1 VIAGGEYP
9 PSFPVSSPE
18 AAEDRLRGS
27 VFHDQNRRTQMLQLR
42 NGAYALIA
50 AAVLSS
56 SPLSVALAKCGNQA
70 AAVSHRTVTR
80 STRLMFAP
88 AKAIAVP
95 QTFST
100 FPEGSFDY
108 HGANGG

>member
-1 VIAGGEYP
+1 M
-9 PSFPVSSPE
+9 F
-18 AAEDRLRGS
+18 
-27 VFHDQNRRTQMLQLR
+27 QLR

-70 AAVSHRTVTR
+70 AAVFYRTAPR
-80 STRLMFAP
+80 SIRLMPAP
-88 AKAIAVP
+88 PKAIAVP

-100 FPEGSFDY
+100 FPEGSVDY
-108 HGANGG
+108 HGSNGG